1 MDPGTGCTQTH
12 VDKGEGTKAVK
23 RLFVGEGDDWGG
35 VEQKLGGKLTVIA
48 CPDCN
53 AGTGKP
59 HHAGC
64 DNERCPECGHQMLMC
79 FGEPV
84 EEFGGGCGWMA
95 TLSFKK
101 TPTTVKGGS

>member
-1 MDPGTGCTQTH
+1 
-12 VDKGEGTKAVK
+12 
-23 RLFVGEGDDWGG
+23 
-35 VEQKLGGKLTVIA
+35 
-48 CPDCN
+48 
-53 AGTGKP
+53 
-59 HHAGC
+59 
-64 DNERCPECGHQMLMC
+64 MLMC